1 MMAMKVPMITVNS
14 SNADSVGYDKT
25 KKELFVKF
33 RGGATYKY
41 SKVPEIVFKSLLE
54 AESFGQMLNER
65 VKGKYGYEK
74 VTK

>member
-1 MMAMKVPMITVNS
+1 MSMITVNS
-14 SNADSVGYDKT
+14 SNAESVGYDKT

-33 RGGATYKY
+33 RGGAVYKY
-41 SKVPEIVFKSLLE
+41 SKVPEIIFKGLLE

-65 VKGKYGYEK
+65 VKGRYEYEK